1 MTVSISPL
9 RYPGG
14 KQILARVLGHLI
26 KLNGREGGIY
36 IEPYAGGSGAAL
48 SLLYGEYVRQVL
60 INDAD
65 SRIHAFWDGV
75 VNRTDK
81 FLKLLWN
88 TPVSVE
94 EWKRQRQYYLSP
106 SKHSSLRVG
115 FATFYLNR
123 CNRSG
128 IIGNAGLIGG
138 LKQTGK
144 WKIDARYNRED
155 LALRVERVAR
165 YRERIIL
172 SNLDAKKLLE
182 VEFSKPNMAD
192 RAFVYLD
199 PPYYTK
205 GSQLYLN
212 HYKPE
217 DHATLAEYLATAS
230 FMWVMSYDNAPE
242 IHNLYNS
249 YRQVS
254 FNLGYS
260 AREWKIGKELLI
272 LPPYILFPNAWPK
285 RIPDQFITS
294 ADQLPE
300 PMPIEASTAT

>member
-1 MTVSISPL
+1 VAVSFSPL

-14 KQILARVLGHLI
+14 KQILARILGHLI
-26 KLNGREGGIY
+26 RLNGREGGVY
-36 IEPYAGGSGAAL
+36 VEPYAGGAGAAL
-48 SLLYGEYVRQVL
+48 SLLYGEYVRSVV

-65 SRIHAFWDGV
+65 SRVYSFWDTAL
-75 VNRTDK
+75 NRTDR
-81 FLKLLWN
+81 LVKLIRD
-88 TPVSVE
+88 TPLSVE
-94 EWKRQRQYYLSP
+94 EWKKQRAIYLKP
-106 SKHSSLRVG
+106 ERHSRLCVG

-138 LKQTGK
+138 LNQTGR
-144 WKIDARYNRED
+144 WKIDARFNRED
-155 LALRVERVAR
+155 LARRIERVAR
-165 YRERIIL
+165 YRERIEL
-172 SNLDAKKLLE
+172 FNLDATELLRMILPE
-182 VEFSKPNMAD
+182 PSRAD

-212 HYKPE
+212 HYTPA
-217 DHATLAEYLATAS
+217 DHSALAEYLSDAT
-230 FMWVMSYDNAPE
+230 FTWVMSYDNAPAIRE
-242 IHNLYNS
+242 LYSS
-249 YRQVS
+249 YRQIS

-272 LPPYILFPNAWPK
+272 IPPHLRFPTAWPE

-294 ADQLPE
+294 ADRLPT
-300 PMPIEASTAT
+300 PMPTEATALL